1 MTVNLLAS
9 NNLVLFF
16 AFVIPG
22 FISMKTYGLFFP
34 HQFSDVKHQLFNA
47 VAYSCIY
54 YALFIIPILWFESSS
69 FRESTPVTSLFY
81 IMILLVVPV
90 VWVFLWIK
98 FRVSKVSQNFFPYP
112 IAKPWDY
119 IFKQQD
125 PFWVIIE
132 LKDGTKVGGLY
143 SENSFSSNAPAE
155 EQIYLEETWKLN
167 ENGGFDKKKQ
177 STKGIIVSASEMKHI
192 EFFELNFE

>member
-34 HQFSDVKHQLFNA
+34 H
-47 VAYSCIY
+47 
-54 YALFIIPILWFESSS
+54 
-69 FRESTPVTSLFY
+69 
-81 IMILLVVPV
+81 
-90 VWVFLWIK
+90 
-98 FRVSKVSQNFFPYP
+98 P